1 MALLDRFR
9 AHPRQKHPD
18 PAVRLASVQEIP
30 LTDHELLTEVAR
42 EDPDA
47 RVRRAAVAKLLDPRA
62 LAVIATSDGDE
73 SVRAEAAAM
82 LRDVALEAFEGIG
95 ESESLAAVDA
105 IGDLRTLAI
114 VAKSAPRESTAHRA
128 LTRTIEHRDQHVL
141 GSIARHAEH
150 ESVRRT
156 SLEALDDHLEVLG
169 VVLNSEFREP
179 ASSAV
184 ERFTDRGE
192 LEQIASRPK
201 NQNAAKRERGD
212 GAARGASVDDL
223 ASARRQFGV
232 VRREW
237 TDISSG
243 ITVDPDL
250 ASRYADANTKFT
262 AREST
267 VQEQDQRARRDAL
280 ARLQQLASRVEAL
293 GAREDLTLKAGDRA
307 LRDLRSA
314 LRAIPPLPSRKDY
327 EEIVKRLKAAQSALT
342 PKVQELRNVADWQ
355 RWANVGIQE
364 QLCEKMEALK
374 GLDDPDE
381 IVRHVRDL
389 QQQWRQAA
397 DVPRAQGEIL
407 WKRFKAA
414 HDEAWSKCE
423 AHFAAQAEARAENLA
438 RKLALCERAEAL
450 SGSTS
455 WIQTADEI
463 KKLQADWKT
472 IGAVTRGQEKA
483 IWERFRAACDR
494 FFTRRHADLAE
505 RKKIWAE
512 NLAKKEALCVKAE
525 ALSQSTDW
533 GPAAAEIKKLQ
544 NEWKAIGPVKKS
556 RSEAI
561 WQRFRTA
568 CDAFFTRYAQRHD
581 IAREE
586 RVAAREAIV
595 ADLEALAT
603 PIPDAPAPGAEQIIA
618 RVRELRSKWQHELAL
633 RGVDR
638 ERAAALDARFAAA
651 FSAVIARHPDV
662 FSGPESDPDANR
674 KRMESLVKR
683 MEDLAKSV
691 AGPASD
697 AAEASLSPTTRL
709 AAMLKEALGAN
720 ASC

>member
-1 MALLDRFR
+1 
-9 AHPRQKHPD
+9 
-18 PAVRLASVQEIP
+18 
-30 LTDHELLTEVAR
+30 
-42 EDPDA
+42 
-47 RVRRAAVAKLLDPRA
+47 
-62 LAVIATSDGDE
+62 
-73 SVRAEAAAM
+73 
-82 LRDVALEAFEGIG
+82 
-95 ESESLAAVDA
+95 
-105 IGDLRTLAI
+105 
-114 VAKSAPRESTAHRA
+114 
-128 LTRTIEHRDQHVL
+128 
-141 GSIARHAEH
+141 
-150 ESVRRT
+150 
-156 SLEALDDHLEVLG
+156 
-169 VVLNSEFREP
+169 
-179 ASSAV
+179 
-184 ERFTDRGE
+184 
-192 LEQIASRPK
+192 
-201 NQNAAKRERGD
+201 
-212 GAARGASVDDL
+212 
-223 ASARRQFGV
+223 
-232 VRREW
+232 
-237 TDISSG
+237 
-243 ITVDPDL
+243 
-250 ASRYADANTKFT
+250 
-262 AREST
+262 
-267 VQEQDQRARRDAL
+267 
-280 ARLQQLASRVEAL
+280 
-293 GAREDLTLKAGDRA
+293 
-307 LRDLRSA
+307 
-314 LRAIPPLPSRKDY
+314 
-327 EEIVKRLKAAQSALT
+327 
-342 PKVQELRNVADWQ
+342 
-355 RWANVGIQE
+355 
-364 QLCEKMEALK
+364 MEALK

-525 ALSQSTDW
+525 ALSQSADW
-533 GPAAAEIKKLQ
+533 EPAAAEIKKLQ

-561 WQRFRTA
+561 WQRFR
-568 CDAFFTRYAQRHD
+568 
-581 IAREE
+581 
-586 RVAAREAIV
+586 AARDAIV

-603 PIPDAPAPGAEQIIA
+603 PIPDAPAPGAEPIIA

-651 FSAVIARHPDV
+651 FSAVIARHPDA
-662 FSGPESDPDANR
+662 FSGTDLDPDANR

-709 AAMLKEALGAN
+709 AAMLKEALAANTIGGKVDDDHRLRAAADEVRQAQASWSRIGPVPEEARRALADRFQRAIRRISERSGAPGR
-720 ASC
+720 SSGSGRTELSGRSGR